1 MSTNPCDGA
10 GLPLGETFRRVDA
23 QNVCASLDQS
33 RNALCEI
40 ARVDAS
46 TNDVT
51 LVSIEQFVRV
61 GLVLLV
67 VLAEYHVHK
76 VVVVVNDGQRV
87 QLVVPNNVV
96 GFLQRGACG
105 ANDELFTGSHEL
117 GYGRIEIH
125 AGKTI
130 VAAGNDAQQLAL
142 ALTVFGN
149 GHGGVTALFLQRN
162 NIAKRC
168 VGGEVRIAAH
178 ETSLVVLYTA
188 NHCCLVFD
196 GLGTVDERNAALLS
210 QSYSHTVVGNGLHD
224 CRNHGDRKLQSRL
237 FTLLV
242 SYKRSGKVNLFG
254 DALRRRVTRYKQ
266 VLIKSTRGFVEIMC
280 HVALLELSLIFRSP
294 APCRFP
300 FVPGGFPRG

>member
-1 MSTNPCDGA
+1 MS
-10 GLPLGETFRRVDA
+10 V
-23 QNVCASLDQS
+23 
-33 RNALCEI
+33 
-40 ARVDAS
+40 
-46 TNDVT
+46 
-51 LVSIEQFVRV
+51 EQFVRI

-105 ANDELFTGSHEL
+105 ANDELFTGGHEL
-117 GYGRIEIH
+117 RYGRVEIH
-125 AGKTI
+125 AGKAI
-130 VAAGNDAQQLAL
+130 VAAGNNTQQLAL

-149 GHGGVTALFLQRN
+149 GHGGMAALFLQRN
-162 NIAKRC
+162 NVAKRC
-168 VGGEVRIAAH
+168 VGGKVGIATY
-178 ETSLVVLYTA
+178 ETGLVVLYAA
-188 NHCCLVFD
+188 NHCGLVFD
-196 GLGTVDERNAALLS
+196 GLRAVDKRNATLLS
-210 QSYSHTVVGNGLHD
+210 QGNSHAVVGNSLHD
-224 CRNHGDRKLQSRL
+224 CGNHGDRKLQSRL

-266 VLIKSTRGFVEIMC
+266 VLIESTRGFVEIMC
-280 HVALLELSLIFRSP
+280 HVALLELSLISRSP